1 MKHCVGGDVC
11 YQDEDMYKKENRQK
25 ISAPA
30 LLENLTDDANAKLY
44 VAKLLTIFLLMWRNI
59 SSHRALQY
67 RRIRQ
72 TFSNSVTQL
81 EDWQSCTLLKNIIQL
96 IIENINSF
104 CLQTDKLPNIY

>member
-44 VAKLLTIFLLMWRNI
+44 VAKFLTIFLLM
-59 SSHRALQY
+59 
-67 RRIRQ
+67 
-72 TFSNSVTQL
+72 
-81 EDWQSCTLLKNIIQL
+81 
-96 IIENINSF
+96 
-104 CLQTDKLPNIY
+104 